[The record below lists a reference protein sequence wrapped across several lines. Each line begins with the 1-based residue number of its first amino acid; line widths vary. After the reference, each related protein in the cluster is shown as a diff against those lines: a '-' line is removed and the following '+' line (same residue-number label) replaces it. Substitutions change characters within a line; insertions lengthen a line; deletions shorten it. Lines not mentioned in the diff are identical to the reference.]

1 MTEQPVDKYVE
12 DLTSRLEKAIDN
24 LSGQKHDH
32 SIDNHIRDSQRSVK
46 NQPVPYRE
54 KISKLSAEV
63 VDSNPY
69 SRLMALQ
76 RMGIVQD
83 YEKIREKTVAVV
95 GVGGVGSVV
104 AEMLTRCGIGK
115 LILFDYD
122 KVEIANM
129 NRLFY
134 QPDQAGLSK
143 VEAARDTLIHVN
155 PDVQIEVHNFN
166 ITTMDNFDTFVGRIR
181 NGSLTNGKIDLVLS
195 CVDNFEA
202 RMAVN
207 MACNEENQ
215 IWMESGV
222 SENAV
227 SGHIQYIEPGKTAC
241 FACVPPLVVAS
252 NIDERTLKREG
263 VCAASLPTT
272 MAVVAGFL
280 VMNTLKFLLHFGEV
294 SHYVGYNALAD
305 FFPRHSIK
313 PNPTCEDS
321 HCLIRQKEYQSK
333 KSSETI
339 DIDFQTT
346 EEEPIVHEDNEWG
359 IELVDESEPVTT
371 TDEKTS
377 SDVAEGLKFA
387 YEPVKKEVESKEA
400 GNTDRETAENAKNDA
415 LLKLKDILLEADM
428 MKKMEEKNQLTKK
441 H

>member
-1 MTEQPVDKYVE
+1 MKKQQDELTGFAENIDDLANRLKNALNKLEERKAESPDAPGNQLGNSQQEKQP
-12 DLTSRLEKAIDN
+12 T
-24 LSGQKHDH
+24 
-32 SIDNHIRDSQRSVK
+32 
-46 NQPVPYRE
+46 PYRE
-54 KISKLSAEV
+54 KIGKLSGEV

-134 QPDQAGLSK
+134 QPNQAGLSK

-155 PDVQIEVHNFN
+155 PDVEIEVHNFN
-166 ITTMDNFDTFVGRIR
+166 ITTVDNFDTFVQRIR
-181 NGSLTNGKIDLVLS
+181 QGSLTNSRVDLVLS

-252 NIDERTLKREG
+252 NIDERTLKRDG

-280 VMNTLKFLLHFGEV
+280 VMNTLKYLLNFGEV

-305 FFPRHSIK
+305 FFPRESIK
-313 PNPTCEDS
+313 PNPFCDDN
-321 HCLIRQKEYQSK
+321 HCLIRQKEYEARK
-333 KSSETI
+333 ASETI
-339 DIDFQTT
+339 DLEIQEP
-346 EEEPIVHEDNEWG
+346 EEEPVVHEENEWG
-359 IELVDESEPVTT
+359 IELVDESEPVL
-371 TDEKTS
+371 S
-377 SDVAEGLKFA
+377 SESPNNSGVAEGLKFA
-387 YEPVKKEVESKEA
+387 YEPAKKDNVSGDLSPAQAATHDLMQSIKDKLVQEA
-400 GNTDRETAENAKNDA
+400 Q
-415 LLKLKDILLEADM
+415 
-428 MKKMEEKNQLTKK
+428 KK
-441 H
+441 